1 MTVVEMVAV
10 IVVVVVVKVLAW
22 AVAIIDMV
30 VVLEVL
36 FIDMFDGVGVIVVG
50 VIVIVL
56 KVPLSVPYSVDVPPG
71 VVADSFMGAST
82 VVTCDA
88 LTGIGVGVLAGVN
101 TNAFAVIITA
111 LEFPVSTPLEGFSR

>member
-1 MTVVEMVAV
+1 MVVVTMVAV
-10 IVVVVVVKVLAW
+10 MVVVVVVKALAW

-50 VIVIVL
+50 AIVIVL

-71 VVADSFMGAST
+71 VVVDSFMDASAG
-82 VVTCDA
+82 VVRA
-88 LTGIGVGVLAGVN
+88 VLPAIGVGVLAVVM
-101 TNAFAVIITA
+101 TP
-111 LEFPVSTPLEGFSR
+111 LEFPVSTPLEECSR